1 MPIALPLL
9 LLVSLLSS
17 SNLARAGNPTDLI
30 RVLQHKSCRSCDLA
44 DADLVHA
51 DLRDADLTG
60 SQLQRANLSQAKLDG
75 AKLRDSDLSFTSLRG
90 ASLRGADLRGSK
102 IYGTD
107 LRNADL
113 SGALLDDQALEQSH
127 WQAAQGIQV
136 GVRSHAVLHNAGVD
150 AASAGRWQDA
160 EQLFNAAIQSK
171 PNEPLSWVAR
181 GISRGEQ
188 DKFALAS
195 NDLAHAGRL
204 YEQQGDSVKAKQLQL
219 ASTQVMKKP
228 GNPEPKGNGFGSKL
242 LGGTL
247 STMQTLAP
255 LAIRA
260 LAPMIP

>member
-1 MPIALPLL
+1 MPLALPLL
-9 LLVSLLSS
+9 LLASLLCS
-17 SNLARAGNPTDLI
+17 SNLARAGHPTDLI
-30 RVLQHKSCRSCDLA
+30 NLLQHKSCRSCDLA

-60 SQLQRANLSQAKLDG
+60 TQLQRANLSQARLDG
-75 AKLRDSDLSFTSLRG
+75 ANLRDSDLSFTSLRG

-113 SGALLDDQALEQSH
+113 SGALLDDKALEQSH
-127 WQAAQGIQV
+127 WQGAQGIQD
-136 GVRSHAVLHNAGVD
+136 GVRSHAALHNAGVD

-160 EQLFNAAIQSK
+160 EQLFSAAIQSK

-188 DKFALAS
+188 EKIELAS
-195 NDLAHAGRL
+195 NDLAQAGRL
-204 YEQQGDSVKAKQLQL
+204 YDNQGDAVKAKQLQH
-219 ASTQVMKKP
+219 ASQQVLKTP
-228 GNPEPKGNGFGSKL
+228 ANPEPKGNGFGSKL

-247 STMQTLAP
+247 STLQALAP

>member
-17 SNLARAGNPTDLI
+17 SNLARAGDPTDLI
-30 RVLQHKSCRSCDLA
+30 RVLQHKSCQRCDLA

-60 SQLQRANLSQAKLDG
+60 TQLQRANLSQARLDG
-75 AKLRDSDLSFTSLRG
+75 AKLRDCDLSFTSLRG
-90 ASLRGADLRGSK
+90 ASLRGADLRGSR

-113 SGALLDDQALEQSH
+113 SGALLDEQALEQSH
-127 WQAAQGIQV
+127 WQGAQGIQA
-136 GVRSHAVLHNAGVD
+136 GVRSYAALHNAGVD

-160 EQLFNAAIQSK
+160 EQLFSAAIQSK

-188 DKFALAS
+188 EKIALAS

-204 YEQQGDSVKAKQLQL
+204 FEQQGDSVKAKQLQI
-219 ASTQVMKKP
+219 ASNEVLKKP
-228 GNPEPKGNGFGSKL
+228 GNPEPNGNGFGSKL
-242 LGGTL
+242 IGGTV
-247 STMQTLAP
+247 STLQTLAP
-255 LAIRA
+255 IAIRA
-260 LAPMIP
+260 LAPIIP